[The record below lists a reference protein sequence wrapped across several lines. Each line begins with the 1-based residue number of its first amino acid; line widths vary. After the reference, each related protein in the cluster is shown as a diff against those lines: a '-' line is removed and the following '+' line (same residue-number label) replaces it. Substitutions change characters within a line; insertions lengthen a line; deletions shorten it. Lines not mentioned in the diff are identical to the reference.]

1 LSGRRWRPSL
11 AWLGLCA
18 LAAGGA
24 LLLAVARTGDASL
37 AGALDWQPGLVA
49 TQPWRAITAAWL
61 HLSRLHLV
69 ANLLGTAL
77 VAALGVVAGCGP
89 RAALAWALA
98 WPLTQLGL
106 LVQPQLLH
114 YAGLSGVLHAAV
126 AVAALQLVL
135 NERGR
140 RQAIGALLLAGLA
153 AKLLHET
160 PWAGALRRVAGWDIA
175 IAPLAH
181 ASGAMAGALC
191 ALLLLRP
198 RRPQPARRTPV
209 TRQRPGARPG
219 PRRAG

>member
-106 LVQPQLLH
+106 LAQPQLLH

-153 AKLLHET
+153 AKLLWET
-160 PWAGALRRVAGWDIA
+160 PWAGALRWVPGWDIA

-198 RRPQPARRTPV
+198 RQAAPRSA
-209 TRQRPGARPG
+209 RQRPGARPG
-219 PRRAG
+219 SRRAG